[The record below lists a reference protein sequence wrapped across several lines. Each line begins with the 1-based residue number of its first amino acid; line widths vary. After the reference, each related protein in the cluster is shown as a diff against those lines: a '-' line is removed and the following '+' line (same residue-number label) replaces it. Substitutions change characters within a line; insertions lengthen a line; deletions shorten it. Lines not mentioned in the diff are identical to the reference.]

1 MIYKK
6 INALLLIAGLG
17 FSSGCTS
24 TGLKMP
30 FRDTFASRSTKTH
43 SAAGDV
49 EELSP
54 EFRAAQKMFKKDPER
69 TLLAWARWQE
79 DVGEY
84 GEARKK
90 YRELLIAYPDN
101 IDAQLGLARIELAC
115 GRIQQAEDILT
126 QDAKTNP
133 SNAPVRL
140 ELGRLYS
147 QQEDWPKA
155 IASFEAASAI
165 DTENQVCR
173 YELGVAFARC
183 HQYDQ
188 ALSHLTFA
196 VGESAANYNIGF
208 VLHEQAKD
216 GEAAEWFKNALQSHP
231 DALTAEKAKA
241 MLAQLSP
248 QSSRVRNTSPTYPSA
263 SPSEEFIAGRSRPAA
278 MDQFEPASFE
288 APVISGAVGIS
299 GRSRSSRAVPITRAA
314 NTREYVES
322 SELLPPVTQQPIS
335 YGTSNSSDVYSSQ
348 PSVSDGSPF
357 RAVSHTTSHKSAGQP
372 NDSDRKP
379 PQWHGASQ
387 ATTAAQLPS
396 VHDTTPGK
404 WRSR

>member
-1 MIYKK
+1 MIYKR
-6 INALLLIAGLG
+6 INALMLIAGLG
-17 FSSGCTS
+17 FSSGCAS

-30 FRDTFASRSTKTH
+30 FQETFASRSTKSN
-43 SAAGDV
+43 SASGDA

-54 EFRAAQKMFKKDPER
+54 EFREAQKMFKKDPKR

-90 YRELLIAYPDN
+90 YRELLIAYPHN

-115 GRIQQAEDILT
+115 GRVQQAEDILT
-126 QDAKTNP
+126 RVAKTHP

-147 QQEDWPKA
+147 QQENWPKA

-196 VGESAANYNIGF
+196 VGGSAANYNIGF
-208 VLHEQAKD
+208 VLHEQGKD
-216 GEAAEWFKNALQSHP
+216 SEAAEWFKNALQSHP
-231 DALTAEKAKA
+231 DALTAEKTKA

-248 QSSRVRNTSPTYPSA
+248 QNSRIRNASPTYPSA
-263 SPSEEFIAGRSRPAA
+263 SPSDEFIAGRSRQAA

-288 APVISGAVGIS
+288 TPVISGAVGIN
-299 GRSRSSRAVPITRAA
+299 GRSRSPQLVPVTRAA
-314 NTREYVES
+314 STHEYVEP
-322 SELLPPVTQQPIS
+322 SELLPPVIQQPTA
-335 YGTSNSSDVYSSQ
+335 YGMSSSSE
-348 PSVSDGSPF
+348 SHSSKSAVSDGSPF
-357 RAVSHTTSHKSAGQP
+357 KAVSHTTSHDSAEQP
-372 NDSDRKP
+372 KNSDRKP
-379 PQWHGASQ
+379 PQWRGASQ
-387 ATTAAQLPS
+387 ASPNTQLPV